1 MKYCE
6 AYAALLDLFV
16 DGELSLEEMLEVQAH
31 LDECPACRAYVDD
44 ALAMR
49 AAFPDVE
56 DTEVPEGFAA
66 GVMAAIQADSAARPV
81 SAARKKKKTPWVG
94 VLASLAA
101 CCAIVIIQ
109 QNGPMAAKSES
120 AAASMAYDTAV
131 AEEAACDDA
140 APESFYY
147 TADTATE
154 ETAEEPAA
162 EAEEDAPMERQKEVL
177 AEGSAVSQSVKNT
190 AVEEDAAAAPVVEDL
205 TAADSWVEHGNVVF
219 ACVVY
224 LSPDWVGD
232 VLDGY
237 EGKPFSNARLP
248 EEGIIGTG
256 YAMEQEEFE
265 RILYDEFDYLH
276 GPMLNQER
284 TTDLCCIVVTENELF
299 S

>member
-49 AAFPDVE
+49 AAFPNAE

-66 GVMAAIQADSAARPV
+66 SVMAAIQADTAARPA
-81 SAARKKKKTPWVG
+81 SPRKKKKTPWVG
-94 VLASLAA
+94 VVASLAA

-131 AEEAACDDA
+131 AEEEVACDDA
-140 APESFYY
+140 AEYSYT
-147 TADTATE
+147 TADMATDE
-154 ETAEEPAA
+154 PAEESMA
-162 EAEEDAPMERQKEVL
+162 EVENATPIERQTEVP
-177 AEGSAVSQSVKNT
+177 AESGAVSQSTKNT
-190 AVEEDAAAAPVVEDL
+190 AVEASAAPVMVDL
-205 TAADSWVEHGNVVF
+205 TSADSWVEHENVVF
-219 ACVVY
+219 TCVVF
-224 LSPDWVGD
+224 LPADRVGT

-237 EGKPFSNARLP
+237 EGKPYVTD
-248 EEGIIGTG
+248 EGVVGIG
-256 YAMEQEEFE
+256 YAMEQAEYEEL
-265 RILYDEFDYLH
+265 LYDFFDYTH
-276 GPMLNQER
+276 GPELNPER
-284 TTDLCCIVVTENELF
+284 TTDLCCIVVTE
-299 S
+299 

>member
-6 AYAALLDLFV
+6 SYAALLDLFV

-56 DTEVPEGFAA
+56 DTEVPEGFSA
-66 GVMAAIQADSAARPV
+66 GVLAAIQADSAARPV
-81 SAARKKKKTPWVG
+81 SARKKKKTPWVG

-131 AEEAACDDA
+131 TEEAACDDA

-154 ETAEEPAA
+154 ETAEESAA
-162 EAEEDAPMERQKEVL
+162 EAEETVLMERQKEVP
-177 AEGSAVSQSVKNT
+177 AEGGAVSQSVKNT

-219 ACVVY
+219 SCVVY

-232 VLDGY
+232 ALDGY

-284 TTDLCCIVVTENELF
+284 TTDLCCIVVTENEMF

>member
-1 MKYCE
+1 MNTCE
-6 AYAALLDLFV
+6 TYAALLDLFV
-16 DGELSLEEMLEVQAH
+16 DGELSLEEMLEVQTH

-44 ALAMR
+44 ALAMQ
-49 AAFPDVE
+49 ASFPDAE
-56 DTEVPEGFAA
+56 ETEVPESFAA
-66 GVMAAIQADSAARPV
+66 GVMAKIQADIAARPA
-81 SAARKKKKTPWVG
+81 SPHKRKKTPWVG

-109 QNGPMAAKSES
+109 QNGPLAARGES
-120 AAASMAYDTAV
+120 AAASMAYETAV

-140 APESFYY
+140 APEHYY
-147 TADTATE
+147 TADSATE
-154 ETAEEPAA
+154 ETAEESM
-162 EAEEDAPMERQKEVL
+162 AEEEEAAPMERQTEVP
-177 AEGSAVSQSVKNT
+177 AEGSAVAQGVKNT
-190 AVEEDAAAAPVVEDL
+190 AVEDDSATAPVAMDL
-205 TAADSWVEHGNVVF
+205 TSVDSWVEHENVVF

-232 VLDGY
+232 ALDGY

-256 YAMEQEEFE
+256 YALDQEEFE

-284 TTDLCCIVVTENELF
+284 TTDLCCIVVTENEMF